1 MMRMLSALLLLIAG
15 LSTATGT
22 ASAQTP
28 AAEAWEIGP
37 IIRGRNR
44 SIGMPLNPEPAGRG
58 IAFDFP
64 YPTAGAGRPLCDLSP
79 WTADQQASGRHALP
93 DRRGARREVRSSG
106 KPGSHGDLVAVLPA
120 GGDTWNG
127 RGPYAHYRWW
137 SGVQVP
143 VTPGVHQ
150 LAVDLDDEWISVWA
164 GSNRQTPV
172 PSVRRW
178 RVPTASVSCSAR
190 TEREATGCSPPA
202 PHVSPYSAFRS
213 FDAQRLLGCGGSARS
228 AGRGVREA
236 AIRRSACAIMSP
248 LSAIVWRR
256 TACSVSARLR

>member
-1 MMRMLSALLLLIAG
+1 MRMLSALLLLIAG

-64 YPTAGAGRPLCDLSP
+64 YPTAGAGHVHYVTFRHGPLINKRRVVMRYRIDAARGVRFVPQESPGATATLSLFF
-79 WTADQQASGRHALP
+79 QR
-93 DRRGARREVRSSG
+93 
-106 KPGSHGDLVAVLPA
+106 

-164 GSNRQTPV
+164 GSNRQTPGAF
-172 PSVRRW
+172 RAALAGAD
-178 RVPTASVSCSAR
+178 RVGFVLGANGAR
-190 TEREATGCSPPA
+190 GHGVFATGP
-202 PHVSPYSAFRS
+202 
-213 FDAQRLLGCGGSARS
+213 
-228 AGRGVREA
+228 
-236 AIRRSACAIMSP
+236 
-248 LSAIVWRR
+248 
-256 TACSVSARLR
+256 ARLTVLSFQII